1 MTEKQKKQYKK
12 ELYTYLDFEYDD
24 LTTINKLIKASQ
36 DENLE
41 IENILFA
48 YVLGLVTAQYETTA
62 SLLFEDHNEIDNDL
76 LLRLNAEASLAWV
89 AKFLDKKDKKTVS

>member
-1 MTEKQKKQYKK
+1 MTAKQKKQYKK
-12 ELYTYLDFEYDD
+12 ELFAYLDFEYDD
-24 LTTINKLIKASQ
+24 LTVVNNLIKSSQ
-36 DENLE
+36 KANLE

-89 AKFLDKKDKKTVS
+89 NEFLDRLEKKNI

>member
-1 MTEKQKKQYKK
+1 MTAKQKKQYKK
-12 ELYTYLDFEYDD
+12 ELFAYLDFEYDD
-24 LTTINKLIKASQ
+24 LTVVNNLIKASQ
-36 DENLE
+36 KVNLE

-62 SLLFEDHNEIDNDL
+62 SLLFEDHNKIDNDL

-89 AKFLDKKDKKTVS
+89 TEFLDRLEKKNI

>member
-1 MTEKQKKQYKK
+1 MTAKQKKQYKK
-12 ELYTYLDFEYDD
+12 ELFAYLDFEYDD
-24 LTTINKLIKASQ
+24 LTVVNNLIKSSQ
-36 DENLE
+36 KANLE

-76 LLRLNAEASLAWV
+76 LLRLNAEVSLAWV
-89 AKFLDKKDKKTVS
+89 NEFLDRLEKKNI